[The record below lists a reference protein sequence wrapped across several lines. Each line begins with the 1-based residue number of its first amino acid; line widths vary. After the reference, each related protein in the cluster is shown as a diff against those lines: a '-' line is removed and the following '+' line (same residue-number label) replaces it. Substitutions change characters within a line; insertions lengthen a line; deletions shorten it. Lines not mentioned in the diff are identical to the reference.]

1 MPETFSQKTSIAP
14 TLRRPWQAASLSFSI
29 HLLLFLLL
37 LLLLRFAPAGQPL
50 EEGPRRVSLVL
61 AEPTDQD
68 SAETSYLEQPLPPNQ
83 TAETSPAN
91 SLPEERPALPTES
104 PAARERNQELDLDLP
119 GLTDSAAAMTEG
131 VTGAAPGNELSPETL
146 AAIAEEQREL
156 ANRPQPAPLA
166 TTAIFGS
173 APIEGR
179 RFVFVLDRSKSMGT
193 GGLDVL
199 SRAQQELLNALNP
212 LAPENEF
219 QIVAYHQQTVTLQD
233 AGMLKAS
240 EQNKLEVERFIQQ
253 LAPFGSTDHEAGL
266 YRAID
271 LEADAIILLTDGDTP
286 ELNDGQIQQIYR
298 VTKGRAAVHC
308 VQFGLSAEP
317 PAGSFMRKLAS
328 KTGGTYQYIN
338 VNQLHQNNR

>member
-1 MPETFSQKTSIAP
+1 MPETFSQNTSTTP

-29 HLLLFLLL
+29 HLLFFVLL

-50 EEGPRRVSLVL
+50 DEGPRRVSLVL
-61 AEPTDQD
+61 AETSAQD
-68 SAETSYLEQPLPPNQ
+68 SADTSYLEQPVAPNPSS
-83 TAETSPAN
+83 ETSPAN
-91 SLPEERPALPTES
+91 SLPEERPNLPSES
-104 PAARERNQELDLDLP
+104 SSAAERKLEVSPDLP
-119 GLTDSAAAMTEG
+119 GLADSAAAMTEG
-131 VTGAAPGNELSPETL
+131 VTGAAPGSELSPETL
-146 AAIAEEQREL
+146 SAIAEEQREL

-173 APIEGR
+173 APIQGR
-179 RFVFVLDRSKSMGT
+179 RFVFVLDRSKSMGA

-199 SRAQQELLNALNP
+199 SRAQQELLNALTP

-240 EQNKLEVERFIQQ
+240 EQNKADVELFVQQ
-253 LAPFGSTDHEAGL
+253 LAPYGSTDHEAGL
-266 YRAID
+266 YRALD
-271 LEADAIILLTDGDTP
+271 LQADAIILLTDGDTP

-317 PAGSFMRKLAS
+317 PSNSFMRKLAS
-328 KTGGTYQYIN
+328 KTGGSYQYIN
-338 VNQLHQNNR
+338 VNQLRQRVR